1 MFVVVKLLILNQY
14 VNKFLINPL
23 KFKQMLIIL
32 SSRAQWAK
40 KSLLW
45 TEISLI
51 KCNLLQW
58 QFSFIN
64 SINLMK
70 IRVLGAGAGGG
81 FPQWN
86 CNCHNCQRLRQGKLN
101 GKARTQ
107 SSIAVSSDNKN
118 WLLFNTSPDIR
129 AQLEAFPAIQP
140 KTGIRDTGIKAII
153 LIDSQ
158 IDHTTGMLML
168 REGQPLQVYC
178 TEMVKQDLSTGF
190 PLFTM
195 LKDYCTV
202 NHHPIPLNGDSF
214 TIPAI
219 ADLRFYAHS
228 LKSKAPP
235 YSPHRHDPHD
245 GDNIGVVIEQIST
258 GKKVYYA
265 PGLGEIE
272 PHVMQAMQSVDCL
285 LVDGTFWTD
294 DEMCTQNI
302 SHKKARE
309 IGHLPQSGAGG
320 MIEVLNSVPNARK
333 LLIHINNTNPILDE
347 DSPQRQ
353 LLNAAGIEV
362 SYDGL
367 EIDL

>member
-1 MFVVVKLLILNQY
+1 
-14 VNKFLINPL
+14 
-23 KFKQMLIIL
+23 
-32 SSRAQWAK
+32 
-40 KSLLW
+40 
-45 TEISLI
+45 
-51 KCNLLQW
+51 
-58 QFSFIN
+58 
-64 SINLMK
+64 MK
-70 IRVLGAGAGGG
+70 IRVLGSGAGGG

-86 CNCHNCQRLRQGKLN
+86 CNCHNCHRLRHNKIN

-107 SSIAVSSDNKN
+107 SSIAVSTDNKN

-140 KTGIRDTGIKAII
+140 KEGIRDTGIRAIM

-168 REGQPLQVYC
+168 REGKPLDVYC
-178 TEMVKQDLSTGF
+178 TDMVKQDLTTGF

-195 LKDYCTV
+195 LEHYCTV
-202 NHHPIPLNGDSF
+202 NHHSIPIDGSSL

-219 ADLRFYAHS
+219 ADLRFYTQA

-235 YSPHRHDPHD
+235 YSPHRHDPHE
-245 GDNIGVVIEQIST
+245 GDNIGVIIEQIST
-258 GKKVYYA
+258 GKKVFYS

-272 PHVMQAMQSVDCL
+272 PHVMAAMQAVDCL

-294 DEMCTQNI
+294 DEMYIQNI

-309 IGHLPQSGAGG
+309 IGHLPQSGPGG
-320 MIEVLNSVPNARK
+320 MIEVLNGVTKARK
-333 LLIHINNTNPILDE
+333 ILIHINNTNPILDD
-347 DSPQRQ
+347 DSEQRKI
-353 LLNAAGIEV
+353 LDAAGIEV
-362 SYDGL
+362 AFDGL